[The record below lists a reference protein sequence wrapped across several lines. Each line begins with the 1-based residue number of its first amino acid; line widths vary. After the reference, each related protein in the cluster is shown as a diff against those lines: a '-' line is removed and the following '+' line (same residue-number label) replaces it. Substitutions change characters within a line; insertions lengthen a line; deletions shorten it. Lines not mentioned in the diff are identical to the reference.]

1 MRKSFIKIITIIF
14 VSLISC
20 GCTEK
25 EILTPNAFSAILKK
39 KDYEIVDLSEQYKN
53 NKQINTV
60 LIGKNNKDFQIEYF
74 IMKNEEEAI
83 KLFEENIKFIK
94 ENNAVSET
102 KKEGTNYQKN
112 IFVSKEK
119 YYAIVKVEHIFLYVE
134 ANIDNIEEINNVLE
148 EMNY

>member
-14 VSLISC
+14 VSFVSC

-25 EILTPNAFSAILKK
+25 EILTPNAFSAILKN

-53 NKQINTV
+53 NKGINTV
-60 LIGKNNKDFQIEYF
+60 LIGKNKKDFQIEYF

-83 KLFEENIKFIK
+83 KLFEENTKYIK
-94 ENNAVSET
+94 ENNSVSET

-112 IFVSKEK
+112 IFISNAK
-119 YYAIVKVEHIFLYVE
+119 YYAIVKVAHTFLYVE
-134 ANIDNIEEINNVLE
+134 ASIDDIEEINEVLE
-148 EMNY
+148 EMDY